1 MSAAEP
7 APPGAPVPQ
16 DPRLRQ
22 VPPPRFSEPADST
35 VPLVLPGPPISVV
48 LGPAPRKGAAAA
60 APERAEA
67 PVPAPAPAP
76 EAAPVPVAE
85 PEPTPRTSV
94 PTPEPPPA
102 PPAVETAIEPTT
114 VPAAPEVPAAPA
126 HAPAPAPAAPAVP
139 ATPAVPAAPARPA
152 APVPRPVSELALD
165 DDDLELTIVV
175 PRGALLTDWNLVDRD
190 GTAFRLHRS
199 NVLGRRPSGA
209 GAPEHAQLVL
219 LSDPDRVLSRT
230 HALLE
235 VIDDEVWV
243 TDLHSTNGS
252 AVREPGQPARRL
264 EPGTRVRVLLGSVL
278 SFGGRA
284 VSFAYDGHG
293 RRA

>member
-1 MSAAEP
+1 M
-7 APPGAPVPQ
+7 
-16 DPRLRQ
+16 
-22 VPPPRFSEPADST
+22 
-35 VPLVLPGPPISVV
+35 PL
-48 LGPAPRKGAAAA
+48 
-60 APERAEA
+60 
-67 PVPAPAPAP
+67 
-76 EAAPVPVAE
+76 
-85 PEPTPRTSV
+85 
-94 PTPEPPPA
+94 
-102 PPAVETAIEPTT
+102 
-114 VPAAPEVPAAPA
+114 
-126 HAPAPAPAAPAVP
+126 
-139 ATPAVPAAPARPA
+139 
-152 APVPRPVSELALD
+152 PVSELALD
-165 DDDLELTIVV
+165 DDDLGLTIVV
-175 PRGALLTDWNLVDRD
+175 PRGVLLTDWNLVDRD

-199 NVLGRRPSGA
+199 NVLGRRPSGD

-235 VIDDEVWV
+235 IIDDEVWV

-293 RRA
+293 PRA

>member
-16 DPRLRQ
+16 DPRLRP

-60 APERAEA
+60 PERAEA
-67 PVPAPAPAP
+67 PMPVPTPTPVP

-85 PEPTPRTSV
+85 PEPAPRTSV
-94 PTPEPPPA
+94 PTPQPPPA

-114 VPAAPEVPAAPA
+114 VPAAPSAPA
-126 HAPAPAPAAPAVP
+126 HAPAPAE
-139 ATPAVPAAPARPA
+139 PARPA
-152 APVPRPVSELALD
+152 APAPRPVSELALD

-284 VSFAYDGHG
+284 VSFGYDGHG
-293 RRA
+293 PRA

>member
-7 APPGAPVPQ
+7 AQPGPPGPQ
-16 DPRLRQ
+16 SPRTRP

-48 LGPAPRKGAAAA
+48 LGPAPRRGAATAA
-60 APERAEA
+60 HEPAE
-67 PVPAPAPAP
+67 PPAPAPAP
-76 EAAPVPVAE
+76 A
-85 PEPTPRTSV
+85 T
-94 PTPEPPPA
+94 PA
-102 PPAVETAIEPTT
+102 PAT
-114 VPAAPEVPAAPA
+114 PAAP
-126 HAPAPAPAAPAVP
+126 APAPAPAAPA
-139 ATPAVPAAPARPA
+139 TPAPAAPAAPA
-152 APVPRPVSELALD
+152 PAPAPTPAPHTISELALD

-278 SFGGRA
+278 SFGGRT

-293 RRA
+293 PRA

>member
-1 MSAAEP
+1 MSAAGP
-7 APPGAPVPQ
+7 AQPGAPVPQ
-16 DPRLRQ
+16 DPRLRP
-22 VPPPRFSEPADST
+22 VPPPRFSESADST

-48 LGPAPRKGAAAA
+48 LGPAPRRGGATT
-60 APERAEA
+60 APERAE
-67 PVPAPAPAP
+67 APAPAP
-76 EAAPVPVAE
+76 EAAPEAVPA
-85 PEPTPRTSV
+85 SV

-114 VPAAPEVPAAPA
+114 VPAVPSAPPR
-126 HAPAPAPAAPAVP
+126 APAPAAPVP
-139 ATPAVPAAPARPA
+139 L
-152 APVPRPVSELALD
+152 PVSELALD
-165 DDDLELTIVV
+165 DDDLGLTIVV
-175 PRGALLTDWNLVDRD
+175 PRGVLLTDWNLVDRD

-293 RRA
+293 PRA